1 MLADIPAD
9 TVPDRYG
16 EGGVV
21 AELEGEVAGLLGKP
35 AAVFMPSGTM
45 AQQTALRVHADRSGR
60 RAVVFHPTCHLDV
73 HEGEAY
79 QRLHGLVGRPVG
91 DPNRLL
97 TLDDLREVAE
107 LPAALLVE
115 LPQREIGGQLPA
127 WDELEENVA
136 WARERGAVVHL
147 DGARLWECTSFYER
161 SPAEIAELFD
171 TVYVSF
177 YKGLGGLTGCCLA
190 GEEDV
195 VGEVREWRTRHGG
208 RLFALWPYAA
218 SDLTALRRRL
228 PLMPRYVEHARA
240 LADALREVPGVE
252 IVPDPP
258 QTPMMHLLI
267 RTTAESFEAAAV
279 KLAEDD
285 GIWTWGEAQTT
296 ASPNVQKLELVVGDA
311 TLEFTPGEAA
321 DIVAR
326 LVSL

>member
-1 MLADIPAD
+1 
-9 TVPDRYG
+9 
-16 EGGVV
+16 VV
-21 AELEGEVAGLLGKP
+21 L
-35 AAVFMPSGTM
+35 
-45 AQQTALRVHADRSGR
+45 
-60 RAVVFHPTCHLDV
+60 FHPTCHLDV

-97 TLDDLREVAE
+97 TLDDLRHVAE
-107 LPAALLVE
+107 MPAALLLE
-115 LPQREIGGQLPA
+115 LPQRQIGGQLPA
-127 WDELEENVA
+127 WDELVEQVA
-136 WARERGAVVHL
+136 WARARGAAVHL
-147 DGARLWECTSFYER
+147 DGAWLWECTSFYER
-161 SPAEIAELFD
+161 SLAEIAELFD

-177 YKGLGGLTGCCLA
+177 YKGLGGLAGCCLA

-228 PLMPRYVEHARA
+228 PLMSRYVEHARA

-258 QTPMMHLLI
+258 QTPMMHLFV
-267 RTTAESFEAAAV
+267 RTTAAAYEAASV

-285 GIWTWGEAQTT
+285 GIWTWAEAQTT

-311 TLEFTPGEAA
+311 TLEFTPDEVAA
-321 DIVAR
+321 VIAR
-326 LVSL
+326 LVRA

>member
-1 MLADIPAD
+1 M
-9 TVPDRYG
+9 
-16 EGGVV
+16 
-21 AELEGEVAGLLGKP
+21 
-35 AAVFMPSGTM
+35 
-45 AQQTALRVHADRSGR
+45 
-60 RAVVFHPTCHLDV
+60 
-73 HEGEAY
+73 
-79 QRLHGLVGRPVG
+79 
-91 DPNRLL
+91 L

-107 LPAALLVE
+107 LPAALLLE

-127 WDELEENVA
+127 WDELEEHVA
-136 WARERGAVVHL
+136 WARERGVAVHL

-177 YKGLGGLTGCCLA
+177 YKGVGGLSGCCLA

-240 LADALREVPGVE
+240 LADALREVPGIE

-258 QTPMMHLLI
+258 QSPMMHLLI

-285 GIWTWGEAQTT
+285 GIGTWGPETT

-311 TLEFTPGEAA
+311 TLEFTPDEFVDVLRRLLA
-321 DIVAR
+321 DRGSTRRPRYAR
-326 LVSL
+326 PRR